1 VSTGT
6 TSARPTRIGVDG
18 HILTGKRQGT
28 RTWLHELLLRVPSL
42 RPDVRFVVYT
52 DDAEALRGVY
62 PAPNVELRPL
72 PHVPA
77 VVRLLVFWP
86 WAVRR
91 DRLDALLTQYFC
103 PPVPARRQVVVVHDV
118 LFEDFPEFFPPRTRW
133 RNRLLVRLSA
143 RRAAQVLTVSE
154 YSRAAIASAY
164 RLPVDDV
171 GVVHNGA
178 APPAGGAEHQRDTTA
193 PFVLAVGRLEPRK
206 NTALLLRAFAA
217 RRSRGGRLVVVGSP
231 DGESPEVLRA
241 LAEQEGVEHLGS
253 VSPEELD
260 ELYRTA
266 SALVFPSAGEGW
278 GIPVLEALAHGCPVV
293 ASDRTAIPE
302 AGGPACTYFDP
313 GAPDAEALLA
323 SLVDDALAG
332 TLPHDPGA
340 ALAQVRA
347 RTWDGSAQELAAA
360 LDRWSS

>member
-1 VSTGT
+1 MSPASGV
-6 TSARPTRIGVDG
+6 RRTRIGVDG

-28 RTWLHELLLRVPSL
+28 RTWLHELLLRVPHL
-42 RPDVRFVVYT
+42 RPDVDFVVYT
-52 DDAEALRGVY
+52 SDVEELRGTY
-62 PAPNVELRPL
+62 PAPNVELRAL

-77 VVRLLVFWP
+77 VVRLLAFWP

-154 YSRAAIASAY
+154 YSRRAIASAY
-164 RLPVDDV
+164 GIPAEEVC
-171 GVVHNGA
+171 VVHNGA
-178 APPAGGAEHQRDTTA
+178 SLPPDEVTRARDEQT
-193 PFVLAVGRLEPRK
+193 PFVLSVGRLEPRK

-217 RRSRGGRLVVVGSP
+217 RGSSGGRLLVVGSP

-241 LAEQEGVEHLGS
+241 LEETEGVEHLGS
-253 VSPEELD
+253 VSPEHLE

-266 SALVFPSAGEGW
+266 SALVFPSLGEGW
-278 GIPVLEALAHGCPVV
+278 GIPVLEALAHGCPVL

-313 GAPDAEALLA
+313 GVPGAEQVLAGLLDSALE
-323 SLVDDALAG
+323 G
-332 TLPHDPGA
+332 TLPHDPEL

-347 RTWDGSAQELAAA
+347 HTWDASAQELAAA
-360 LDRWSS
+360 LDRWRR